1 MLSVICLPLPKLP
14 LSDSN
19 LFFLSHHFSEHLLF
33 FAEDCLKHE
42 FQSHFLKGY
51 LAFGYLVYI
60 LYNCTQCISDFYYSF
75 ASYKSLPI
83 LSRGR
88 WLYCSEL
95 AKIISVYSSPSFPS
109 YCQLPFPYII
119 LGTVIKTQTI
129 ILIIILCT
137 KLLILLRFLHYLFYF
152 FFSTKNFN
160 LTRCK
165 WKQKI
170 FQKGEPWIMTI
181 CIIQIPLRRAS
192 IQTPLLY

>member
-1 MLSVICLPLPKLP
+1 MLSVIYFSPLKLS

-33 FAEDCLKHE
+33 FAEDCLKDG
-42 FQSHFLKGY
+42 FQGHFFEGC

-60 LYNCTQCISDFYYSF
+60 LYNFTQCISDFYYSF
-75 ASYKSLPI
+75 VLYKSRPI

-95 AKIISVYSSPSFPS
+95 AKIISVYPSPSFPF
-109 YCQLPFPYII
+109 YCQLPFPYIM

-137 KLLILLRFLHYLFYF
+137 KLLILLRFLYYLFYLF
-152 FFSTKNFN
+152 VFFSVQRTLILPDVEGN
-160 LTRCK
+160 
-165 WKQKI
+165 
-170 FQKGEPWIMTI
+170 
-181 CIIQIPLRRAS
+181 RRYS
-192 IQTPLLY
+192 RKVNPE